1 VPTVPTVPTVAPE
14 TTVPVSTSSTTVPS
28 SLGPAEGSDDGSGAE
43 VFGSKWFGDDD
54 AYVPVAMW
62 GFRLMVIAFVATA
75 ISRFTR
81 RNWVGALV
89 GIVPFVVCLYF
100 FFEDLSRL
108 LPANL

>member
-1 VPTVPTVPTVAPE
+1 VPASTPTTSTPTTGAPTTSTVPGD
-14 TTVPVSTSSTTVPS
+14 
-28 SLGPAEGSDDGSGAE
+28 LGPDEGGPDGSGAD
-43 VFGSKWFGDDD
+43 VFGSKWFSDDD

-62 GFRLMVIAFVATA
+62 GFRLIVVAFVATA
-75 ISRFTR
+75 ISRFAR
-81 RNWVGALV
+81 RNLVGVLV